1 LLHKKNHSNELK
13 PAGFSSFEVAACYI
27 YGMESFWNR
36 VTSLLNTSTVVELA
50 QILDVKRSTLSSWI
64 HSDRRP
70 PMEVL
75 LKITELTGV
84 DIHQLERGFSY
95 SLDEDDEVAEHHAF
109 SKRIELIEFINSL
122 DDEELEAVWAFLR
135 LCEQRAVKTRTSKPA
150 RQPEE

>member
-1 LLHKKNHSNELK
+1 
-13 PAGFSSFEVAACYI
+13 
-27 YGMESFWNR
+27 
-36 VTSLLNTSTVVELA
+36 
-50 QILDVKRSTLSSWI
+50 
-64 HSDRRP
+64 
-70 PMEVL
+70 MEVL

>member
-1 LLHKKNHSNELK
+1 
-13 PAGFSSFEVAACYI
+13 
-27 YGMESFWNR
+27 MESFWNR
-36 VTSLLNTSTVVELA
+36 VKSLLNTSTVVELA

-75 LKITELTGV
+75 LKITKLTGV

-95 SLDEDDEVAEHHAF
+95 SLEEDDEVAEHHAA
-109 SKRIELIEFINSL
+109 SKRTELIELINSL

-135 LCEQRAVKTRTSKPA
+135 VCEQRTATTRTSKPA
-150 RQPEE
+150 RRPKE

>member
-1 LLHKKNHSNELK
+1 M
-13 PAGFSSFEVAACYI
+13 PAGFSSFRATDCYI

-36 VTSLLNTSTVVELA
+36 VANLLNTSTVVELA

-75 LKITELTGV
+75 LKITRLTGV
-84 DIHQLERGFSY
+84 DIHRLERGFSY
-95 SLDEDDEVAEHHAF
+95 SLEEDDEVAEHHT
-109 SKRIELIEFINSL
+109 SIKRFELIEFINSL

-135 LCEQRAVKTRTSKPA
+135 VCERRTVKTRTSKPA
-150 RQPEE
+150 QQLKE